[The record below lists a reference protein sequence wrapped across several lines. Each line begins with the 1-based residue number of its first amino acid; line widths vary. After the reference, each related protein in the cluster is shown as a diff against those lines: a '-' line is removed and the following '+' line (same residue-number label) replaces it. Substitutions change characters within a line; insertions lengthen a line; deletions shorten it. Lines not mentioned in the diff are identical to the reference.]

1 MHPCKR
7 ASVYRL
13 LSRPDTSDNFLPT
26 YNFSVAGGAQDCG
39 NGRLDSRQMGAAHLV
54 RPMLRAAV
62 HAVLGKPRRP
72 TLLAPFFYAAAPD
85 DTRHGTPNK
94 VD

>member
-7 ASVYRL
+7 TSVYRL

-54 RPMLRAAV
+54 RPMLCGSSCSTWQAAEADFGRA
-62 HAVLGKPRRP
+62 LLLCRGPR
-72 TLLAPFFYAAAPD
+72 
-85 DTRHGTPNK
+85 
-94 VD
+94 

>member
-1 MHPCKR
+1 
-7 ASVYRL
+7 
-13 LSRPDTSDNFLPT
+13 
-26 YNFSVAGGAQDCG
+26 VAGGAQDCG

-62 HAVLGKPRRP
+62 HAVLGQAAEADFGR
-72 TLLAPFFYAAAPD
+72 ASFYAAAPD